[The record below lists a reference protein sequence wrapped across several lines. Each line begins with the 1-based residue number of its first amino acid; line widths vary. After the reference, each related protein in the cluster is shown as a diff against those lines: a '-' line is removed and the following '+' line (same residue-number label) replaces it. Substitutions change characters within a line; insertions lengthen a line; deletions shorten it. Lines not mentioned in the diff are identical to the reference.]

1 MASLLK
7 KAWTEVVDPLI
18 RRPKRV
24 QVAALCYRQTKKHGK
39 EVLLITSRGQ
49 GRWIIPKGWPIDGL
63 DAAEAALQEAWEEAG
78 VMGGKIANAP
88 LGVFEYEKRLDSG
101 GSAICRTKVFPVEVE
116 ELSADFPEASERTL
130 KWVSPQKAADMVEE
144 PQLQEILRDF

>member
-1 MASLLK
+1 MSSILK

-39 EVLLITSRGQ
+39 EVLLVTSRDR

-63 DAAEAALQEAWEEAG
+63 GAAEAALQEAWEEAG
-78 VMGGKIANAP
+78 VKGGKVANAS
-88 LGVFEYEKRLDSG
+88 LGSFEYEKRLDSG
-101 GSAICRTKVFPVEVE
+101 GSAICKTEVFPVEVGK
-116 ELSADFPEASERTL
+116 LSADFPEASQRER
-130 KWVSPQKAADMVEE
+130 KWVSPHKAADMVEE
-144 PQLQEILRDF
+144 PQLQDILRDL